1 MFDVRLRSIFL
12 PAPARD
18 VEQRVMFV
26 CGSQSRFICLER
38 LFQVILGS
46 EKKSGA
52 YYQCY
57 YGQRVVQVLFVA
69 VTKQ

>member
-1 MFDVRLRSIFL
+1 
-12 PAPARD
+12 
-18 VEQRVMFV
+18 MFV